1 MLGKARL
8 VAVIDVPLE
17 TFMPN
22 TSTKTSILVLQKLK
36 DNKIPKDY
44 SVFMASAETCGHDR
58 RGNFNEDDDI
68 AKIPNE
74 FRKWAKENKFSF

>member
-1 MLGKARL
+1 
-8 VAVIDVPLE
+8 
-17 TFMPN
+17 MPN

-68 AKIPNE
+68 AEIPNE
-74 FRKWAKENKFSF
+74 FRKWGKENKFSF